1 MILSLVKSGNMS
13 FEMFLRWKWSQGQ
26 NHGHNMYQ
34 SKSAVVHNY
43 FCWPGLICGHAFF
56 REPRYSDASS
66 SGSWDCP
73 PHGFRSRW
81 GSTQVSFSSSHFV
94 FFPPLNPSHFGWVW
108 VFDCHLIF
116 LWVSGKTIPTKSRP
130 GLLYQFLTLSAIYR
144 ATYSVYKDQT
154 SVPCKEGQN
163 LMSPAVGT
171 LRL

>member
-1 MILSLVKSGNMS
+1 
-13 FEMFLRWKWSQGQ
+13 
-26 NHGHNMYQ
+26 MYQ
-34 SKSAVVHNY
+34 FFGKISCWKSVHNY
-43 FCWPGLICGHAFF
+43 FCWPGLIWVMSKSSIIFFICGDV
-56 REPRYSDASS
+56 PL
-66 SGSWDCP
+66 SGNHDILMPCLLAHEIAQCP
-73 PHGFRSRW
+73 PPGFRSRW

-144 ATYSVYKDQT
+144 ATYSIYKDRT